1 MRYLL
6 DTCTVSELALP
17 ESHRKLRI
25 RFDMRRL
32 QSCLASLVVTEL
44 RYGALIVPGH
54 RGSQLLQ
61 RTNEICRGLDV
72 LPFDDDAAVWLADEM
87 ARLKALGKTPGLED
101 AIIAATAAVNG
112 LTVVTVNLADFADM
126 NVPSENWKEP

>member
-1 MRYLL
+1 
-6 DTCTVSELALP
+6 
-17 ESHRKLRI
+17 
-25 RFDMRRL
+25 MRRL

-61 RTNEICRGLDV
+61 RTNEICGGLDV

>member
-17 ESHRKLRI
+17 EFHRQLRI

-32 QSCLASLVVTEL
+32 QSCLASFVVTEL

-61 RTNEICRGLDV
+61 RTNEICNGLDV
-72 LPFDDDAAVWLADEM
+72 LPFDDDAAVWLAHEL